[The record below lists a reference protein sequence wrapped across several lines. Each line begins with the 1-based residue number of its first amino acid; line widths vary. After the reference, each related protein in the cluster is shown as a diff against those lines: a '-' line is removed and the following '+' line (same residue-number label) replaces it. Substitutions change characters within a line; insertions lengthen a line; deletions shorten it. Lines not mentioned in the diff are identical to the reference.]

1 MTDTELNEGLA
12 QFIGTEAYH
21 KLSPLHGDLVVTD
34 GVLFLAQEAKAFW
47 LIDAIASHQ
56 REALKDSSLRQ
67 YQFWT
72 LEVAEDKSAVLKC
85 ERDTD
90 DVAIRQEIPFT
101 DFPMRNV
108 RVWVQPMGDG
118 RHWVAML
125 PSEW

>member
-1 MTDTELNEGLA
+1 MNATELEGSLD

-21 KLSPLHGDLVVTD
+21 KLSPLHGGLVVTD
-34 GVLFLAQEAKAFW
+34 GVLFLAQEGEAFW

-56 REALKDSSLRQ
+56 PEALKDPSLRD

-72 LEVAEDKSAVLKC
+72 LEVAANKSAVLTC
-85 ERDTD
+85 ERDKD

-101 DFPMRNV
+101 DFPMDKV
-108 RVWVQPMGDG
+108 RVWVQPLGDG

-125 PSEW
+125 PSEH